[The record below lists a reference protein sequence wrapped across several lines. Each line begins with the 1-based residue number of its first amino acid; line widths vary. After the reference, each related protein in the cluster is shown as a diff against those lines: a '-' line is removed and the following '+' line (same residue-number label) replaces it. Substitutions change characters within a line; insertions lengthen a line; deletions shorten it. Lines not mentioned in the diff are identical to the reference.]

1 MKKYYLFISIC
12 VSICLSVITATN
24 IIAQNNEEEI
34 ESYKTDLAFGLNINS
49 MSGLLGGINVKH
61 AKQIKPLHYRTLF
74 FELVNIKH
82 PKEDTRIAIANGESF
97 TPGKL
102 NYLVFLRSHYG
113 REIVLFRPAKEQGV
127 QINFVGS
134 AGATVGFEIPYFIEY
149 NPANSSS
156 TLIER
161 YDPTKHA
168 FGGIVRSRGILGEGL
183 SQMSMV
189 YGASAKIA
197 LSFRFNAFRNTSV
210 GLEGGTMID
219 YMNRKTQIM
228 LGGEDKQLYHTFFL
242 TLFYAIQTR

>member
-1 MKKYYLFISIC
+1 MKKHLLFIP
-12 VSICLSVITATN
+12 ICLSIILSITTTN
-24 IIAQNNEEEI
+24 LIAQTKEDEI

-49 MSGLLGGINVKH
+49 MSGLLGGFNVKH

-74 FELVNIKH
+74 FELVNVKH

-102 NYLVFLRSHYG
+102 NYLAFLRSHYG

-149 NPANSSS
+149 NPANSAIV
-156 TLIER
+156 IER

-228 LGGEDKQLYHTFFL
+228 VGGEDKQLYHTFFL